1 MAASANVAVFIDWE
15 NLYISIQKEYGEKRP
30 DASFLVE
37 VILNEAKHHGIPIA
51 KAYANWDNFPG
62 VMNTLKGKGVEPQ
75 QPYAKREEH
84 TIPDAADIALCLDAV
99 ETCFESTH
107 IEAFVFA
114 SGDADYIELINRLL
128 RRGKAVYFLGLKK
141 TTSSILKQQVGGRL
155 TFLDAQL
162 SLGTAFRVR
171 STGAPDTMPE
181 LIRLVDGLERSRMAF
196 VGLKFLRDRHGVPQQ
211 LISEAISIG
220 ILEVYKVPNP
230 KNPEFPVT
238 ACRLVKDNEKIQEI
252 LQEPLT

>member
-1 MAASANVAVFIDWE
+1 M
-15 NLYISIQKEYGEKRP
+15 K
-30 DASFLVE
+30 
-37 VILNEAKHHGIPIA
+37 
-51 KAYANWDNFPG
+51 
-62 VMNTLKGKGVEPQ
+62 TLKGKGVEPQ

-114 SGDADYIELINRLL
+114 TGDADYIQLINRLL
-128 RRGKAVYFLGLKK
+128 RRGKTVHFLGLKK
-141 TTSSILKQQVGGRL
+141 TTSRILKQQVAGHL

-162 SLGTAFRVR
+162 SLGTASRVR

-181 LIRLVDGLERSRMAF
+181 LVRLVDGLERSRMAF
-196 VGLKFLRDRHGVPQQ
+196 VGLKFLRDRHGVPQR

-220 ILEVYKVPNP
+220 ILQVYKVPYP
-230 KNPEFPVT
+230 KNPEVPVS
-238 ACRLVKDNEKIQEI
+238 ACRLVKDDEQVQEI
-252 LQEPLT
+252 LKEPLT